1 LYRLDAKSL
10 KQQEL
15 LYQQDFQIQQMERK
29 VARASGERTNEE
41 KKILN
46 AKIAELQ
53 KELEEQVCNMIVGR
67 ILMIQTQLHV
77 HLTSQLKRLL
87 DELRYDV
94 ISRKDIEQY
103 LIQYTGK
110 SSESW
115 SLSVKPK
122 QQQGRRLMS

>member
-1 LYRLDAKSL
+1 MYRLDAKSL